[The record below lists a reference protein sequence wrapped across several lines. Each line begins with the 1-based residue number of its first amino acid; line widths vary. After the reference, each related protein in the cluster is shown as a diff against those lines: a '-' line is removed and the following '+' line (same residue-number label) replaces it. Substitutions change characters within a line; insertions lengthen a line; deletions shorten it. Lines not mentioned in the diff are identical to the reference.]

1 MSSDAIDIDGLKV
14 GPCMVRGYIERIAEL
29 EQQLVILKMELDL
42 MNAVRPSQKEI
53 DDKDILIASMTEG
66 AENLVEENASLKER
80 IAELEQEL
88 AIGVNVIR
96 DYEQRIAELESDNR
110 RMKKVMQRYI
120 DSQDNAK
127 NNWVLDFL
135 QVLEEEK

>member
-1 MSSDAIDIDGLKV
+1 MSDYDSGYMDGKAV
-14 GPCMVRGYIERIAEL
+14 MYERIAEL
-29 EQQLVILKMELDL
+29 EMLNREHLKTIARDDYRLAELHDKTVDMGKANNAYAERILE
-42 MNAVRPSQKEI
+42 Q
-53 DDKDILIASMTEG
+53 DK
-66 AENLVEENASLKER
+66 R

-96 DYEQRIAELESDNR
+96 DYEERITELESDNR

-135 QVLEEEK
+135 QVLEEQK

>member
-14 GPCMVRGYIERIAEL
+14 GPYMVRGYRE
-29 EQQLVILKMELDL
+29 
-42 MNAVRPSQKEI
+42 
-53 DDKDILIASMTEG
+53 
-66 AENLVEENASLKER
+66 
-80 IAELEQEL
+80 
-88 AIGVNVIR
+88 
-96 DYEQRIAELESDNR
+96 RIAELESDNR

-135 QVLEEEK
+135 QVLEEKK

>member
-1 MSSDAIDIDGLKV
+1 
-14 GPCMVRGYIERIAEL
+14 MVRGYR
-29 EQQLVILKMELDL
+29 
-42 MNAVRPSQKEI
+42 
-53 DDKDILIASMTEG
+53 
-66 AENLVEENASLKER
+66 ER

-96 DYEQRIAELESDNR
+96 DYEERIAELESDNR

-135 QVLEEEK
+135 QVLEKQQ

>member
-1 MSSDAIDIDGLKV
+1 MSKITYQAAIDAMLGDSGSL
-14 GPCMVRGYIERIAEL
+14 MDMIEQREKEL
-29 EQQLVILKMELDL
+29 WSMLGEK
-42 MNAVRPSQKEI
+42 
-53 DDKDILIASMTEG
+53 DK
-66 AENLVEENASLKER
+66 R

-96 DYEQRIAELESDNR
+96 DYEERITELESDNR

-135 QVLEEEK
+135 QVLEIEK

>member
-1 MSSDAIDIDGLKV
+1 MSKITYQSAIDAMLGDSGSL
-14 GPCMVRGYIERIAEL
+14 MDMIEQREKEL
-29 EQQLVILKMELDL
+29 WSMLGE
-42 MNAVRPSQKEI
+42 
-53 DDKDILIASMTEG
+53 KDR
-66 AENLVEENASLKER
+66 R

-96 DYEQRIAELESDNR
+96 DYEERITDLESDNR
-110 RMKKVMQRYI
+110 RMRKVMQRYI

-135 QVLEEEK
+135 QVLEK

>member
-1 MSSDAIDIDGLKV
+1 MSEHDAIDIDGLKV
-14 GPCMVRGYIERIAEL
+14 GPCMVRGYRERIAEL

-80 IAELEQEL
+80 IAELEREIEEL
-88 AIGVNVIR
+88 NEVAAIIDHQRDMERVIR
-96 DYEQRIAELESDNR
+96 YNASLKELE
-110 RMKKVMQRYI
+110 K
-120 DSQDNAK
+120 
-127 NNWVLDFL
+127 
-135 QVLEEEK
+135 

>member
-1 MSSDAIDIDGLKV
+1 MSDTLNIGGLKV

-29 EQQLVILKMELDL
+29 EQ
-42 MNAVRPSQKEI
+42 
-53 DDKDILIASMTEG
+53 
-66 AENLVEENASLKER
+66 
-80 IAELEQEL
+80 EL

-96 DYEQRIAELESDNR
+96 DYEERIAELESDNR
-110 RMKKVMQRYI
+110 RMRKVMQRYI
-120 DSQDNAK
+120 DCQDSAK

>member
-1 MSSDAIDIDGLKV
+1 MTPHAI
-14 GPCMVRGYIERIAEL
+14 R
-29 EQQLVILKMELDL
+29 LVAGM
-42 MNAVRPSQKEI
+42 MNAGK
-53 DDKDILIASMTEG
+53 DKGVM
-66 AENLVEENASLKER
+66 LKAADR

-96 DYEQRIAELESDNR
+96 DYEERITELESDNR

-135 QVLEEEK
+135 QVLEK